1 MKHKITICALLVIF
15 FVACGGDI
23 TLKWDCQ
30 DVNMKQPKG
39 LVLNVYVE
47 NSGSMNGYACDGSE
61 FKDAVYDYVSKLS
74 SCVQQ
79 THLNFINSKVVPSR
93 EGLHDF
99 IWGLTPNT
107 IGKGDGSHANSQ
119 ISNMLKTIL
128 AQTDKKAVS
137 VFISDCI
144 LDVPQGAAN
153 SFFHLAQ
160 TDIGNAVRSRL
171 VSDHDFAIEIIQLES
186 KFSGNYFGADGVTK
200 LSGQK
205 RPYYI
210 WVMGD
215 KQNIAWLNS
224 QISLTSIPHGYLHCV
239 AFSAPSQV
247 GFDLFNQFLKTDTK
261 QNSKDRKLVIKT
273 KVNDGYKVL
282 VKCNLYPALIDPQT
296 LKDGSAIKT
305 NDAMVTIVKAVTIDD
320 NHWPH
325 QIELS
330 IGPNFKKG
338 QMLTITN
345 DVPAWVGQ
353 SNDDS
358 GKDVLRNLDK
368 TSGIK
373 YIIQGV
379 ADAYSSYKQ
388 KGTIKFNIQ

>member
-1 MKHKITICALLVIF
+1 
-15 FVACGGDI
+15 
-23 TLKWDCQ
+23 
-30 DVNMKQPKG
+30 MKQPKG

-171 VSDHDFAIEIIQLES
+171 VSDHDFAIEIIQLAHIA
-186 KFSGNYFGADGVTK
+186 GFGYVT
-200 LSGQK
+200 
-205 RPYYI
+205 
-210 WVMGD
+210 
-215 KQNIAWLNS
+215 N
-224 QISLTSIPHGYLHCV
+224 
-239 AFSAPSQV
+239 
-247 GFDLFNQFLKTDTK
+247 
-261 QNSKDRKLVIKT
+261 
-273 KVNDGYKVL
+273 
-282 VKCNLYPALIDPQT
+282 
-296 LKDGSAIKT
+296 
-305 NDAMVTIVKAVTIDD
+305 
-320 NHWPH
+320 
-325 QIELS
+325 
-330 IGPNFKKG
+330 
-338 QMLTITN
+338 
-345 DVPAWVGQ
+345 
-353 SNDDS
+353 
-358 GKDVLRNLDK
+358 
-368 TSGIK
+368 
-373 YIIQGV
+373 
-379 ADAYSSYKQ
+379 
-388 KGTIKFNIQ
+388 